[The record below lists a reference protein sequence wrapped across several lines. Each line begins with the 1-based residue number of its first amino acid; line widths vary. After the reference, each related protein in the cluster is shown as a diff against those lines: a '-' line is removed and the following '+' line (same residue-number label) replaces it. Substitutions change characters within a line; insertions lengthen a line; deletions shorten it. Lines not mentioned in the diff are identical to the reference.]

1 MAADGEAVVRHRP
14 RTGWK
19 TTQIFPQGRRIFP
32 ERSRIFPQGGQICA
46 QGVRKN
52 LDGVRIR
59 ADGARLETPD
69 DGAIAAGISL
79 LAERMA
85 KNICAEIKKGRPG

>member
-1 MAADGEAVVRHRP
+1 MAADGEAAVRHCP

-19 TTQIFPQGRRIFP
+19 TTRIFP

-59 ADGARLETPD
+59 AAGARLETPD